1 MGLLPAAAFD
11 DASLKVLAASLPQL
25 NCLQL
30 GETAIQ
36 SSGQHLSRL
45 TALTQLDV
53 SHTPVDCSIL
63 SALTGL
69 RRLSLRMSTGLSEAG
84 LPVIAQLR
92 GLTYLDVSYAPEGA
106 SPSALGQLTQLRKLK
121 RLGVLGHTLRAESL
135 QLLDLPELCTLSAH
149 RIAAQQHD
157 ARRGSA
163 LTHLMLNDPTTQQ
176 LDALLPLPSLQSLA
190 LYGQPAISSSIAAQT
205 QLTRLGMV
213 RIAEADPAAV
223 CSVLQALKQLQVLDL
238 GAGVAIDRE
247 CMVAIAALPQLQELG
262 LSCRLPDASLGLLQR
277 CSLLR
282 TLVLQRC
289 ADVTSSDVVWLV
301 SKPGMQKVVLAG
313 REGLTQQ
320 QIGPLSE
327 LGLRYGC
334 KLVRSV
340 SYVRR
345 LACFASDDEFVDMS
359 DEESEDEEQDGDE

>member
-1 MGLLPAAAFD
+1 M
-11 DASLKVLAASLPQL
+11 LATSLPQL
-25 NCLQL
+25 NSLQL
-30 GETAIQ
+30 GETAI
-36 SSGQHLSRL
+36 SSGQHLTCL
-45 TALTQLDV
+45 TALTELDV
-53 SHTPVDCSIL
+53 GGTPVDCSIL

-69 RRLSLRMSTGLSEAG
+69 QSLSLHGCTGLSEAG

-92 GLTYLDVSYAPEGA
+92 GLTWLDVGYVAKGA

-121 RLGVLGHTLRAESL
+121 RLGVLGHTLRAEAL
-135 QLLDLPELCTLSAH
+135 QLLDLPELCELSVD
-149 RIAAQQHD
+149 RIDAQQLD

-163 LTHLMLNDPTTQQ
+163 LTRLMLVDPTTQE

-289 ADVTSSDVVWLV
+289 SNVTSSDVVCLV
-301 SKPGMQKVVLAG
+301 SKSGMQQVVLAG
-313 REGLTQQ
+313 RRGLTQQ
-320 QIGPLSE
+320 QVGPLSE

-334 KLVRSV
+334 KLVRKKLH
-340 SYVRR
+340 VRR
-345 LACFASDDEFVDMS
+345 FVMFNGNEEFADMS
-359 DEESEDEEQDGDE
+359 GEV